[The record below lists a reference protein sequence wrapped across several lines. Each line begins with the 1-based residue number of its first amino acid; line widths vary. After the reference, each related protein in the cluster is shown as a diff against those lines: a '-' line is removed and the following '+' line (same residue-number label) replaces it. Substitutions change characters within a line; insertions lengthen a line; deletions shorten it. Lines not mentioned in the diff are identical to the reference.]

1 MGEVAKSVKKCGKVL
16 VMSGKSRTFVPM
28 KQEKYV
34 ITAISRLTGDRVE
47 ISGPMCQEMA
57 KERLERELENRRH
70 QRYPTYTRLRVE
82 RQLPI
87 QLTIKFS
94 ET

>member
-1 MGEVAKSVKKCGKVL
+1 MCKKVAKSFGGSEKI
-16 VMSGKSRTFVPM
+16 RTFVPM
-28 KQEKYV
+28 KREEYV

-47 ISGPMCQEMA
+47 ISGPMPQDAAES
-57 KERLERELENRRH
+57 RLQRELDSRRR

-82 RQLPI
+82 KRLPV

-94 ET
+94 DHE

>member
-1 MGEVAKSVKKCGKVL
+1 MCKKVAKSFGGSEKI
-16 VMSGKSRTFVPM
+16 RTFVPM
-28 KQEKYV
+28 KREEYV

-47 ISGPMCQEMA
+47 ISGPMPHDAAEA
-57 KERLERELENRRH
+57 RLQRELDSRRR

-82 RQLPI
+82 KRLPV

-94 ET
+94 DHE